1 MFEEYFTIMKK
12 VFGLFTILTLVTG
25 SVVLSDEVKSIV
37 EQNAP
42 QDAVQAVESA
52 IDDSANQSIQEE
64 ALPEDEALP
73 VQEAAPV
80 QTIPPTPAEVIEE
93 ILPESSQPTL
103 PPANATYI
111 LGVIASPVPP
121 MVRAQVNLPEESGLF
136 VQTIKPNGPAAKAGV
151 LPFDIIVSIDGIS
164 VNNTN
169 DLAAEVQKA
178 AGAPQKMTV
187 LRRGKTLTL
196 DIVAQPADMPRQP
209 QNLFLGD
216 PAVPGAPQF
225 INPMDPNYDPDQDNG
240 SFDPTFPRLHQLME
254 RQRHQMENIRQR
266 MEAMENAM
274 KQNIPGFMPFAPGA
288 APAPVPTPAP
298 APNGALTLPP
308 AQPNAPNIPNA
319 QVQSDS
325 FSVQVQ
331 KNGNDPAI
339 IKIQENGNEYIVDE
353 NSIDQLPE
361 NVRKRLNFKIQTND
375 K

>member
-1 MFEEYFTIMKK
+1 MKK
-12 VFGLFTILTLVTG
+12 VFGLFTILALVTG

-73 VQEAAPV
+73 VQEAAPE
-80 QTIPPTPAEVIEE
+80 QTVPPTPAEIIEE
-93 ILPESSQPTL
+93 VLPESSQPTP
-103 PPANATYI
+103 PPANTPYI

-151 LPFDIIVSIDGIS
+151 LPFDIIVSIDGIA

-169 DLAAEVQKA
+169 DLAAEIQKA
-178 AGAPQKMTV
+178 AGKPQKMTV

-216 PAVPGAPQF
+216 PAVQGIPQF
-225 INPMDPNYDPDQDNG
+225 INPMDPNYDPDQDDSG
-240 SFDPTFPRLHQLME
+240 FDPTFPRLHQFME

-274 KQNIPGFMPFAPGA
+274 KQNLPGFMPFAPGA
-288 APAPVPTPAP
+288 APTPAP
-298 APNGALTLPP
+298 APNGALSLPP
-308 AQPNAPNIPNA
+308 AQPNAPNA